1 MPRAKPR
8 MTAEEQ
14 AEEFK
19 RGAQKRLEN
28 GQPSVAEEEDALD
41 AMVRRSIKLHGA

>member
-14 AEEFK
+14 AEAFR
-19 RGAQKRLEN
+19 RGARKRLDN
-28 GQPSVAEEEDALD
+28 GQPSVVEEEETID
-41 AMVRRSIKLHGA
+41 AMVRRSIDLHGA